1 MIVIVYTTIIDI
13 VSVVK
18 ANEPNLLKEHGD
30 HLELTDDW
38 GRHLLKLMEWESS
51 HNQKGR
57 VIWQIFVSRK
67 FSYQYEI
74 LRAVL
79 DHDIPLS

>member
-30 HLELTDDW
+30 HLELTYDW
-38 GRHLLKLMEWESS
+38 ARHLLKLMEW
-51 HNQKGR
+51 G
-57 VIWQIFVSRK
+57 
-67 FSYQYEI
+67 
-74 LRAVL
+74 
-79 DHDIPLS
+79 